1 MPQTL
6 QGPKALAFA
15 RPLLLVGQ
23 GDERIR
29 VLLGLRSRALVV
41 AVEAQ
46 RRAQGWACCPAPG
59 CSSMCDPPGSACL
72 TASRRRAAL
81 GVLGLYGTSAIK
93 RGTWQR
99 ARKGN

>member
-46 RRAQGWACCPAPG
+46 RRAQGWACCPRSRLQFDVRPAG
-59 CSSMCDPPGSACL
+59 VCL
-72 TASRRRAAL
+72 PDREQAEGGTGGFRAL
-81 GVLGLYGTSAIK
+81 RHVCHK
-93 RGTWQR
+93 
-99 ARKGN
+99 KGYMAAG

>member
-1 MPQTL
+1 MQDYPCATNAAR
-6 QGPKALAFA
+6 ALAFA

-46 RRAQGWACCPAPG
+46 RRAQGWACCPRSRLQFDVRPAG
-59 CSSMCDPPGSACL
+59 VCL
-72 TASRRRAAL
+72 PDRERAEGGTGGFRAL
-81 GVLGLYGTSAIK
+81 RHVCHK
-93 RGTWQR
+93 
-99 ARKGN
+99 KGDMAAG

>member
-46 RRAQGWACCPAPG
+46 RRAQGWACCPRSWLQFDVRPAG
-59 CSSMCDPPGSACL
+59 VCL
-72 TASRRRAAL
+72 PDREQAEGGTGGFRAL
-81 GVLGLYGTSAIK
+81 RHVCHK
-93 RGTWQR
+93 
-99 ARKGN
+99 KGDMAAG